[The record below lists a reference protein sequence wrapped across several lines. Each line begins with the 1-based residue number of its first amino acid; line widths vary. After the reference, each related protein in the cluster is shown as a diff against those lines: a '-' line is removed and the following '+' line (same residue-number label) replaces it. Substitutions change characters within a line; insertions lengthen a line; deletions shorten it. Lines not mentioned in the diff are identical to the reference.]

1 MYLCLIFKGE
11 EEDFHFFFLFSRFYN
26 LSSKEGYS
34 LSWKDTALENELPM
48 KKNAVKMLPLS
59 GTNPKHNQ
67 NHYLNPTIK
76 KSLPGL
82 PPEPRD
88 ILILRYKYL
97 HIWQLLLFLCSSYPR
112 IYVTLEFTPSW
123 AQKCPTF
130 LSVLSFSYTYL
141 LLIRLHNFPII
152 LSIH

>member
-11 EEDFHFFFLFSRFYN
+11 EEEFLFFFLFSRFYN

-34 LSWKDTALENELPM
+34 SWKWTAHE
-48 KKNAVKMLPLS
+48 KNAVKMLPLS